1 MKKFLT
7 AMSFLILILL
17 SVGQLYTPA
26 KAIETED
33 SVQLTME
40 EIEAYFETESI
51 EYYAYLDMETAD
63 QELRQVIREAQC
75 RIIFSTSWVADETNG
90 WVLDENGNVIEVL
103 PHFSQVFPADWAT
116 PTSEEVRSH

>member
-1 MKKFLT
+1 MKKT
-7 AMSFLILILL
+7 ITVMSFLILILL

-26 KAIETED
+26 KAVETED

-51 EYYAYLDMETAD
+51 EHYAYLDMETAD

-75 RIIFSTSWVADETNG
+75 RIIFSTDWVADEING
-90 WVLDENGNVIEVL
+90 WVLDENGNVVEVL
-103 PHFSQVFPADWAT
+103 PHFSQVFPADWEV
-116 PTSEEVRSH
+116 PTSEEVRSY